1 VQDKKA
7 AGRHFSKT
15 CCPNTTRVS
24 TVKTMQNDAKL
35 EAIIAEMERL
45 AAFISQR
52 DLRSKWCRHPGLPSP
67 DEVIE

>member
-7 AGRHFSKT
+7 ADRHFSKT

-24 TVKTMQNDAKL
+24 TVNQNDAKP

-45 AAFISQR
+45 AA
-52 DLRSKWCRHPGLPSP
+52 
-67 DEVIE
+67 

>member
-1 VQDKKA
+1 
-7 AGRHFSKT
+7 
-15 CCPNTTRVS
+15 
-24 TVKTMQNDAKL
+24 VKTMQNDANL

-52 DLRSKWCRHPGLPSP
+52 DLRSKWCRHPCLPSP

>member
-1 VQDKKA
+1 
-7 AGRHFSKT
+7 
-15 CCPNTTRVS
+15 
-24 TVKTMQNDAKL
+24 MQNDAKL

-52 DLRSKWCRHPGLPSP
+52 DLRSKWCRHPCLPSP

>member
-1 VQDKKA
+1 LSAHNRFVQDKKA
-7 AGRHFSKT
+7 AGNHFSKM

-45 AAFISQR
+45 AA
-52 DLRSKWCRHPGLPSP
+52 
-67 DEVIE
+67 